1 VAVVNEAAAE
11 LAERRRHAADVR
23 RAIRDL
29 QQLKVPRV

>member
-1 VAVVNEAAAE
+1 VAVVNEAASE